1 MNHSFWLLKGPPT
14 QRLAQEASDSK
25 FETIICPVHAGHQ
38 RAGRLIGGLSIIVDP
53 SGVKD
58 FVWTWTNDILVSPRV
73 IDLFNKHHVTGFE
86 VRSAK
91 VSYSKTAKAR
101 PPNLFEFLVTGWG
114 GWAAPAAGVRLVESC
129 AACGDQ
135 TYTIAEPSRLIDD
148 TAWDGSDLFIVWPL
162 PGYRFASDRLANII
176 RQQGLS
182 GVNLIP
188 AQRLPVRRGA
198 RLGPGL
204 LADSMPEPRAREI
217 GQRFGIR

>member
-1 MNHSFWLLKGPPT
+1 MNHSFWLLKEPPT

-25 FETIICPVHAGHQ
+25 FETIICPLHAGHQ

-53 SGVKD
+53 AGVKD
-58 FVWTWTNDILVSPRV
+58 FVWTWTNDILISPRV
-73 IDLFNKHHVTGFE
+73 LDLFNKHHVTGFE

-91 VSYSKTAKAR
+91 VSYSKTTKAR
-101 PPNLFEFLVTGWG
+101 PPNLFELLVTGWG

-148 TAWDGSDLFIVWPL
+148 AAWDGSDLFIVWPL
-162 PGYRFASDRLANII
+162 PGYRFVSDRLANII

-182 GVNLIP
+182 GVNLIS

-198 RLGPGL
+198 RVGPGL
-204 LADSMPEPRAREI
+204 LTDSMPAPRAREI
-217 GQRFGIR
+217 GQRYGIR